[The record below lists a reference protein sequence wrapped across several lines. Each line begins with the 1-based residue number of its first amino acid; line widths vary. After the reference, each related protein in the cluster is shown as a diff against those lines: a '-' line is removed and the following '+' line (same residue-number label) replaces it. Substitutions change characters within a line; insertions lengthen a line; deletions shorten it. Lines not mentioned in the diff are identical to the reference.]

1 MLFCSSLFD
10 PRTRDMKIGEYTRYE
25 EMVQYC
31 NKFKGVPVVT
41 ARRGDAKSIQELIHN
56 IGKEED
62 IEGYVLR
69 FDDGRYVRL
78 ILTSRPIILVK
89 CASI

>member
-1 MLFCSSLFD
+1 
-10 PRTRDMKIGEYTRYE
+10 MKTGEYMCYE

-31 NKFKGVPVVT
+31 NKFKGVPVVS

-56 IGKEED
+56 IGKEQD

-69 FDDGRYVRL
+69 FDDGRYV
-78 ILTSRPIILVK
+78 PD
-89 CASI
+89 C